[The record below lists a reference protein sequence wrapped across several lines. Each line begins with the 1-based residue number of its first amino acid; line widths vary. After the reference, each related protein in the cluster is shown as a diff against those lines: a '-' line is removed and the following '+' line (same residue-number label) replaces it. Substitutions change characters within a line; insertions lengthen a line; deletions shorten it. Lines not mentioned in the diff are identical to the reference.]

1 MRKLWPANDQLDDE
15 QLIALYDTRDQA
27 SPTLRV
33 NVVTSLDGAATLDG
47 LTEGLSN
54 PADKRVFDILR
65 MVSDVLLVG
74 AGTLRNEGYL
84 DLRLD
89 QRCTAWRVAHG
100 LPEHPVLAVVS
111 GRLDL
116 DPDQDAFARAPV
128 RPLVLTHDR
137 SPAAR
142 RKSLSRT
149 ADVLVCG
156 VEEVDITTML
166 GLLHGRGLRHV
177 LCEGGPQLFGAI
189 AAADRVDELCLTIS
203 PLLTGGS
210 AGRVATGPAMPA
222 RGMRLRHALTED
234 DMLLLRYVR
243 CYPVRPATTAGGRE

>member
-1 MRKLWPANDQLDDE
+1 MRELWPVPASDQLDDD
-15 QLIALYDTRDQA
+15 QLIARYDTRDETA
-27 SPTLRV
+27 PTLRV
-33 NVVTSLDGAATLDG
+33 NVVTSLDGSATLDG
-47 LTEGLSN
+47 LTAGLSN
-54 PADKRVFDILR
+54 QADKRVFDILR
-65 MVSDVLLVG
+65 MLSDVLLVG
-74 AGTLRNEGYL
+74 AGTLRNAGYL

-89 QRCTAWRVAHG
+89 RGCIAWRVAHG

-111 GRLDL
+111 SRLDL

-142 RKSLSRT
+142 RQSLSRT

-156 VEEVDITTML
+156 SEEVDVTAML
-166 GLLHGRGLRHV
+166 GMLHERGLHHV
-177 LCEGGPQLFGAI
+177 LCEGGPQLFGTI

-203 PLLTGGS
+203 PLLSGGN
-210 AGRVATGPAMPA
+210 AGRVATGPPMPA
-222 RGMRLRHALTED
+222 RGMRLSHVLTEN

-243 CYPVRPATTAGGRE
+243 RASE